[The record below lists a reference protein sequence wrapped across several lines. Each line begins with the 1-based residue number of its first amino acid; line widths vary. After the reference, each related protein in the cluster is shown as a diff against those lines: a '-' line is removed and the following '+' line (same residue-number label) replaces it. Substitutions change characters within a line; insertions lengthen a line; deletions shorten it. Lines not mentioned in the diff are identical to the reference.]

1 MEIRQ
6 SKIYYAYVEGKQ
18 EKMYLKHFEALI
30 NSCEKRKYNVK
41 INVKDAKGGSPM
53 SIVKVAVNNRELQ
66 MDAKLKNVKTA
77 IFDYDQ
83 KESEFIESVKTCEK
97 SKIFPAYSIV
107 NFDLWI
113 LMHKKEF
120 NRKVKSNIE
129 YKKEIIKEYGLDK
142 NTDIKAQSTIDKIL
156 KQINLDDVFLAIKR
170 AKRIESTNKNDRNIM
185 CNNPLI
191 FNQPNLEIY
200 KFFESIISEVGLI
213 KR

>member
-1 MEIRQ
+1 
-6 SKIYYAYVEGKQ
+6 
-18 EKMYLKHFEALI
+18 
-30 NSCEKRKYNVK
+30 
-41 INVKDAKGGSPM
+41 
-53 SIVKVAVNNRELQ
+53 
-66 MDAKLKNVKTA
+66 
-77 IFDYDQ
+77 
-83 KESEFIESVKTCEK
+83 
-97 SKIFPAYSIV
+97 
-107 NFDLWI
+107 
-113 LMHKKEF
+113 MHKKEF